1 MRVCNLSYL
10 LGYFYPVFNLRDIAF
25 VVGFFTLVL
34 HLVRIALCLRSR
46 SQYAQWKEECRKM
59 FPVIGSGRYI
69 TAPVITEVGQPI
81 LDPIVLL
88 ETNPDGLT
96 ATPDGSSLVSPS
108 SNIPPVKDKIII
120 EWMLTLHQI
129 GWYLKS

>member
-1 MRVCNLSYL
+1 
-10 LGYFYPVFNLRDIAF
+10 
-25 VVGFFTLVL
+25 
-34 HLVRIALCLRSR
+34 
-46 SQYAQWKEECRKM
+46 M